1 MRFLNLGLRSGSKY
15 LYSILSAGIRDM
27 GFDSSLLISRA
38 GLGGEIPLGRFFV
51 NMDVTAGNL
60 IDWEDTNTSVL
71 LLQARL
77 SGGFKLFEHLGVFGG
92 ISYDCFLVFSDNSR
106 DRITGWG
113 IPALR
118 WEHDRAI
125 HKIGFFGGIQ
135 F

>member
-1 MRFLNLGLRSGSKY
+1 
-15 LYSILSAGIRDM
+15 
-27 GFDSSLLISRA
+27 
-38 GLGGEIPLGRFFV
+38 
-51 NMDVTAGNL
+51 MDVTAGNL
-60 IDWEDTNTSVL
+60 IDWKNTDDNANV

-92 ISYDCFLVFSDNSR
+92 ISYDCFLVLSDNSR

-118 WEHDRAI
+118 WEHDRAMY
-125 HKIGFFGGIQ
+125 KIGFFGGIQ